1 VFVRRNEMSKSIGLA
16 CATALLL
23 LFAGPRSGRF
33 SKYKT
38 VEAYEIRPGILMMP
52 SYSDDGQ
59 VCEIGLQKLHYSP
72 EMIRLDSSLSREEID
87 RILEE
92 PVPADERGP
101 RSKDFK
107 RELITI
113 VGPEMTT
120 DTEYENVSIQIHSHV
135 LHASRK
141 SEVVDDIAATIKW
154 KNRKCHAD
162 PASRH

>member
-1 VFVRRNEMSKSIGLA
+1 
-16 CATALLL
+16 
-23 LFAGPRSGRF
+23 
-33 SKYKT
+33 
-38 VEAYEIRPGILMMP
+38 MMP